1 MVPRYTLKKSGEEKD
16 TDIIAGIPRTPLDRK
31 ILNFDGDCIDP
42 LAHAIVEEALEY
54 CLETSAKRIESM
66 GKIFPTVAPTGNKVL
81 SMIASIYDGITGL
94 KECAAPIGTSGYHY
108 PGEPPQ
114 PMLAQAPVFTAE
126 VKREEK
132 KAAKAAAVTRKAEAK
147 KEAGTKAPTAEPW
160 QLTLENLMLAY
171 PTMVRQDVK
180 DLQLASIKK
189 AIAEGKRPVK
199 KVLDDYPEIASE
211 LAAKALAAKEAQKLE
226 KKTGIPA
233 ELAQTTSR
241 FLPVYVGTTKYDSLA
256 KAAEALKVAP
266 VIERGQRD
274 YVQALMTAGYI
285 VDSSKSDRLTLTPK
299 PPAPAAP
306 PEMPAGWNKENW
318 DKLTPEAKV
327 IMLKTTPKK

>member
-1 MVPRYTLKKSGEEKD
+1 MAPKYTLKKSGEEKD
-16 TDIIAGIPRTPLDRK
+16 TDIVASIPRTPLDRK
-31 ILNFDGDCIDP
+31 ILNFDGDCIGP

-66 GKIFPTVAPTGNKVL
+66 GKIFPTVGPTGSKVL
-81 SMIASIYDGITGL
+81 SMIASIYDEITGL

-114 PMLAQAPVFTAE
+114 SLLAQAPVFTAE

-132 KAAKAAAVTRKAEAK
+132 KAAKAAEAK

-180 DLQLASIKK
+180 DMQLASIKK

-233 ELAQTTSR
+233 ETR
-241 FLPVYVGTTKYDSLA
+241 KFLPTYVGTTRYESLA

-266 VIERGQRD
+266 VIERGQTD
-274 YVQALMTAGYI
+274 YARALMNAGYI

-327 IMLKTTPKK
+327 IMLKTAPKK